1 MTAFSEL
8 DHTLLALLAL
18 HPHASGYELHQ
29 VIEESTGYMLRAS
42 FSQIYPSLGKLH
54 EAGLADFELEP
65 IKNRPGK
72 KRYVLTD
79 AGREELQ
86 AWLSSP
92 VALDASFES
101 FDLRLA
107 FSPLM
112 PKDALLQLIDSA
124 IAWID
129 RAQENPRAGGH
140 DPVSFGFLD
149 EEAVDMGMIHLVW
162 ESMGRHFAQKLA
174 ARREWLADL
183 REQVEERFA

>member
-79 AGREELQ
+79 AHGNQSEVFFQIRGKKAVLPKDPFQ
-86 AWLSSP
+86 GLKTGTFTTRGILVRSGD
-92 VALDASFES
+92 ALS
-101 FDLRLA
+101 FDSLGCRIQ
-107 FSPLM
+107 M
-112 PKDALLQLIDSA
+112 
-124 IAWID
+124 
-129 RAQENPRAGGH
+129 RAGNLYSTATLPFKRTVQT
-140 DPVSFGFLD
+140 DPNRPST
-149 EEAVDMGMIHLVW
+149 
-162 ESMGRHFAQKLA
+162 R
-174 ARREWLADL
+174 
-183 REQVEERFA
+183 